1 MLASVLP
8 AASSIECLTK
18 KLGCT
23 VLEIAVTHGFDS
35 KRTIT
40 ALCAAAAAPSRRK

>member
-1 MLASVLP
+1 MRGAAFLEAVWGVLGEVVLLASVLL

-23 VLEIAVTHGFDS
+23 VLEIAVT
-35 KRTIT
+35 R
-40 ALCAAAAAPSRRK
+40 L